1 MVVDSFMSDCIRPQA
16 FIVKL
21 YRYLFFVSILIQK
34 IVSHQFEKMPRRI
47 EDIQRDIDA
56 AIEACECFVGGSPRE
71 TRYEMRHQMTR
82 LQSLSFEVKYVI
94 LTNTIFKSKN
104 VNSS

>member
-1 MVVDSFMSDCIRPQA
+1 
-16 FIVKL
+16 
-21 YRYLFFVSILIQK
+21 
-34 IVSHQFEKMPRRI
+34 MPRRI
-47 EDIQRDIDA
+47 ENIQRDIDA
-56 AIEACECFVGGSPRE
+56 AIEACACFVGGSPRE
-71 TRYEMRHQMTR
+71 TRYEMRHQMTQ